1 MPNQSKQTM
10 KSLRAEIGRDFEQYA
25 DKLLKNIRSLTPVDS
40 GRAQRGWVNKYNDQ
54 IGKASRDTKFILFA
68 NKVPYIDI
76 LEKGS
81 SRQAPAGMINPALK
95 RTRKPR

>member
-1 MPNQSKQTM
+1 MPNQSKDTM
-10 KSLRAEIGRDFEQYA
+10 NQLRAEIGHDFKQYS
-25 DKLLKNIRSLTPVDS
+25 DKLLKNIQKLTPVDS
-40 GRAQRGWVNKYNDQ
+40 GRAQRGWVNKYNNQ
-54 IGKASRDTKFILFA
+54 IGKASSDTTFVLFA

-76 LEKGS
+76 LEKGG